1 MQYHLAPLFCRP
13 WTLNGMT
20 PRLIESHYEG
30 NYGSA
35 LRRLNAITRELEA
48 LDPDTAPAG
57 AINRLKR
64 DEAIALNSTLLHE
77 LYFASLGGDGR
88 TVPEPLATALARD
101 FGSVDRWRK
110 EFIAL
115 ANGLAGGSGWVV
127 LSWVPR
133 DGRLLNQ
140 IGADHSQNMA
150 GGVPIL
156 AIDMYEHAYHL
167 DFGTNAQAYVATFM
181 RNIDWNA
188 VLGRYEDAIKVAP
201 PRPLEQKEFAEVAA
215 VTPEEVRAMID
226 AGQEVQIIDAR
237 PRHYTT
243 KSHDIMEGAVWRDP
257 ERVDDWIGE
266 LSKEKPVVTY
276 CVYGFHVGCQTA
288 IALKKSGFDAR
299 YMAGG
304 HYAWKA
310 IGGKV
315 RLLDEASP
323 RQSERRDQGE
333 T

>member
-1 MQYHLAPLFCRP
+1 MHYTLAPLHCRP

-35 LRRLNAITRELEA
+35 LRRLNTITRELEA

-77 LYFASLGGDGR
+77 LYFACLGGDGR
-88 TVPEPLATALARD
+88 SVPEPLAAALSRD

-110 EFIAL
+110 EFMAL
-115 ANGLAGGSGWVV
+115 ANGLAGGSGWV
-127 LSWVPR
+127 LLTWVPR

-140 IGADHSQNMA
+140 IGADHSQNTA

-188 VLGRYEDAIKVAP
+188 VLGRFEDAIKVAP
-201 PRPLEQKEFAEVAA
+201 PRPLEQKEFAEVPA
-215 VTPEEVRAMID
+215 VTAEEVRAMLD
-226 AGQEVQIIDAR
+226 AGEEVQVIDAR

-243 KSHDIMEGAVWRDP
+243 KSHEIMEGAVWRDP
-257 ERVDDWIGE
+257 ERLDDWIGE

-276 CVYGFHVGCQTA
+276 CVYGFHIGCQTA
-288 IALKKSGFDAR
+288 ITLRKAGFDAR

-315 RLLDEASP
+315 RLLD
-323 RQSERRDQGE
+323 
-333 T
+333 